1 MSTAIMSQNA
11 MYEFGDN
18 LIKLG
23 TIGRNNALFSN
34 LDPHATGCSPHRLPP
49 IVGLSIDNSEPG
61 SKAQNKPKQ
70 ARP

>member
-18 LIKLG
+18 LIK
-23 TIGRNNALFSN
+23 IALLSN